1 MERVPLEAPDGEPL
15 VLELSQ
21 FLGAIAGRNPV
32 AVTGEEGREALE
44 AALRIVTA
52 IEAAGISV
60 GAELV
65 GESMPVAVR
74 QGG

>member
-1 MERVPLEAPDGEPL
+1 VLEAPDGEPL

-21 FLGAIAGRNPV
+21 FLGAIVGRNPV

-52 IEAAGISV
+52 IEQAHAVMKAGDANARGAAS
-60 GAELV
+60 A
-65 GESMPVAVR
+65 
-74 QGG
+74 